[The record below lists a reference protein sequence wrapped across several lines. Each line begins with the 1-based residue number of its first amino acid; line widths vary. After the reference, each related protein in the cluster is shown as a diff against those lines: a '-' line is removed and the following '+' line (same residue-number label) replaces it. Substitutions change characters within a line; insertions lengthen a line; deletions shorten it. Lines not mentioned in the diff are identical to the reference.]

1 MTDELYLAPP
11 SKAHT
16 DHERRQIRVRSG
28 TVLDIRRLVSQQGVT
43 MTSTTPLTSADL
55 APRSV
60 AYVDCDIPEGQ
71 TLVEWRVE
79 HDAACRV
86 PRRTLR
92 VPRLPRLPLL
102 RPAW

>member
-1 MTDELYLAPP
+1 
-11 SKAHT
+11 
-16 DHERRQIRVRSG
+16 
-28 TVLDIRRLVSQQGVT
+28 
-43 MTSTTPLTSADL
+43 MTSTAPLTSADL
-55 APRSV
+55 APTSV
-60 AYVDCDIPEGQ
+60 AYVDSDIPEGQ

-79 HDAACRV
+79 LDAIRRAQRRV

>member
-1 MTDELYLAPP
+1 
-11 SKAHT
+11 
-16 DHERRQIRVRSG
+16 
-28 TVLDIRRLVSQQGVT
+28 VT
-43 MTSTTPLTSADL
+43 MTSTAPLTSADL
-55 APRSV
+55 APTSV
-60 AYVDCDIPEGQ
+60 AYVDSDIPEGQ

-79 HDAACRV
+79 LDAARRAQRRV